1 MTASFCV
8 SELAEL
14 MFLPMSVW
22 FPLWVLNMQLMHDS
36 VPCWTESWCVLCL
49 RTESELL
56 LIILLRW
63 GCEAGAGMQRTFPG
77 AWCLCFGEGT
87 VQNEKNTVESDRVL
101 YIATLYACMKTA
113 VGWQTRWNKRITRN
127 KVEKAA
133 CYLQSN
139 CETVCFWILV
149 GQKSPGRFRYLFQK
163 GQQLQFTTGD
173 LILGPWCWTSN
184 HDAVYRSC
192 KRRGRAEILS
202 YTLLLW
208 RLMSDSLLH
217 CVLGAA
223 SGASWCL

>member
-1 MTASFCV
+1 MWGRCRNATY
-8 SELAEL
+8 L
-14 MFLPMSVW
+14 
-22 FPLWVLNMQLMHDS
+22 
-36 VPCWTESWCVLCL
+36 SWCVVFVL
-49 RTESELL
+49 
-56 LIILLRW
+56 W
-63 GCEAGAGMQRTFPG
+63 GRHCTKREEHSWVGQR
-77 AWCLCFGEGT
+77 
-87 VQNEKNTVESDRVL
+87 SL
-101 YIATLYACMKTA
+101 YCYFIRLHENSA